1 MHPEVK
7 YSLLILLYA
16 VKNYKIYNYSIQYI
30 INIVYRNIVTILYI
44 WVNQQDML
52 LSFNNNNKSSETT
65 SNNTNI
71 LYKKEISKHISKHKK
86 PLNDN
91 ELGYYL
97 AGLIDG
103 NSDFS
108 KGYLIITYNIKDK
121 SIAYWLKS
129 QINYG
134 SISNINNKNII
145 KYVIS
150 NTNGILKV
158 LELINGKLKLES
170 KYNEILNNVLLINH
184 LKYDHFIMDKTN
196 DFNNYWLSGFLDS
209 YDLLKINIINNLLN
223 IQIIHKDIYILNQI
237 QYFLCNNNNNINNN
251 GCIIRI
257 VSPPLVLPMLKQGYT
272 GGIDNNNN
280 IYSLEITSLQLITN
294 VISYLNKYPLLSY
307 KYLNYVYFYKIYILI
322 KNKAYL
328 NEKGIL
334 KIKRYKDK
342 MIN

>member
-44 WVNQQDML
+44 WVNQQDKL
-52 LSFNNNNKSSETT
+52 LLFNNNNNKSSETT

-150 NTNGILKV
+150 NSKGILKV

-170 KYNEILNNVLLINH
+170 KYNEILNNVLLIND
-184 LKYDHFIMDKTN
+184 LKYDNFIIDKTN

-209 YDLLKINIINNLLN
+209 YDLLKINIINNVLN
-223 IQIIHKDIYILNQI
+223 IQIIHKDIYILNKI
-237 QYFLCNNNNNINNN
+237 QYFLCNNNNNNN
-251 GCIIRI
+251 GCIISI

-272 GGIDNNNN
+272 GGIDNNHN
-280 IYSLEITSLQLITN
+280 IYSLEIASLQLIKN
-294 VISYLNKYPLLSY
+294 VICYLNKYPLLSY

-322 KNKAYL
+322 KNKEYL